1 MLEIFSV
8 KGKRVVISG
17 GARGLGSA
25 IARVLVAEGAHV
37 AIIDIQDEAGEKH
50 AASLTAAGPGMAY
63 YFHADVAKRDEA
75 FAAMAGAVDVLG
87 GLDALHNNAGVERAA
102 PIEDIAEA
110 DVDLVFGVNV
120 KGSLWLAQA
129 AVPHLRAAGGGA
141 IVNFGSDTAL
151 MPFPAS
157 AVYSASKGA
166 LHSLTRSMAAAW
178 APHGIRVNTALPAAK
193 TDMYYDTLAKMT
205 DEERSLTTDELKRI
219 ILLGGEMGNVDDFTP
234 MMVYLTSDASRF
246 VTGQIMAVNGGMN
259 FVR

>member
-120 KGSLWLAQA
+120 KGGGA
-129 AVPHLRAAGGGA
+129 APAGRGGGA